1 MSHTCPRTPDPA
13 FKMLYIL
20 AIFMIIDG
28 HIGSYDYLC
37 LNNLMP
43 YQNYHLALFMF
54 TSGYFLNLK
63 DSFKDYLLRKSARLL
78 LPLYVWN
85 FIYGFICLGL
95 NNFAGFDIGGAFN
108 FQNLVIAPLT
118 DGHQFIYNMGTWFI
132 APLFV
137 IQIISFC
144 LNKQLEKRF
153 SRSTCAVIF
162 FVAALVA
169 GCTALNIAPENDG
182 KRNLILLGLRC
193 GYFLPVFALGF
204 LYKNCLEKYDK
215 LNTPTFLFI
224 IITLLGLLEARFPY
238 FLITPSWLNYL
249 EAPAIAVYGITF
261 LCVLFWVR
269 VAKVLSPLWER
280 SPLLQY
286 ISDHTFDIM
295 LHQFMALMLIKASLS
310 ALPFGGFDKALF
322 KHDIWYLPFIKSETI
337 SSLPYI
343 FITIVIALLAG
354 FTSRKIYTKMKQ
366 ILSRY

>member
-1 MSHTCPRTPDPA
+1 MSPTCPRPPVPT

-20 AIFMIIDG
+20 AIFMVVDG

-37 LNNLMP
+37 LNKLMP

-63 DSFKDYLLRKSARLL
+63 YNFKDYLLRKSAHLL

-85 FIYGFICLGL
+85 FIYGLICLGL
-95 NNFAGFDIGGAFN
+95 NNFAGFAIGGAFN
-108 FQNLVIAPLT
+108 LQNLIIAPLT

-137 IQIISFC
+137 IQIISFS

-153 SRSTCAVIF
+153 PRSTGAVIF
-162 FVAALVA
+162 FIVALVA
-169 GCTALNIAPENDG
+169 GCAALNFAPENG
-182 KRNLILLGLRC
+182 GERNLLLLGLRC
-193 GYFLPVFALGF
+193 GYFLPAFALGF
-204 LYKNCLEKYDK
+204 LYKNWLEKYDK

-224 IITLLGLLEARFPY
+224 IITLLGILETLFPY

-249 EAPAIAVYGITF
+249 EAPATAIYGITF
-261 LCVLFWVR
+261 LCILFWVR
-269 VAKVLSPLWER
+269 VAKVLSPLWEK
-280 SPLLQY
+280 SSILQY

-310 ALPFGGFDKALF
+310 ALSFGGFDKALF
-322 KHDIWYLPFIKSETI
+322 KHDIWYLPFIKSEAI

-354 FTSRKIYTKMKQ
+354 FTSRKIYTKIKQ
-366 ILSRY
+366 FLS